1 MPAGAKQN
9 SRDTILVSGLH
20 VMGRACRA
28 SDADRAG
35 VFSLVE
41 EVRGTRRTTRGLYL
55 ACTMVDSEGAD
66 LMAPLTKALQ
76 YRKRG
81 GD

>member
-41 EVRGTRRTTRGLYL
+41 EVRHP
-55 ACTMVDSEGAD
+55 ANN
-66 LMAPLTKALQ
+66 
-76 YRKRG
+76 KRSLPG
-81 GD
+81 VHDGRL